1 MMRAWIA
8 NKPLLIVL
16 FCTLSGALALWRG
29 TISMNER
36 APALVAL
43 AFSGIGG
50 WEHDDHGQAFATF
63 RRSCERIV
71 QVAGARAKAGKGD
84 AEPHS
89 LREICEAA
97 LVSGEKLENKA
108 ARAFF
113 EKHFTPY
120 RTSNSDAS
128 GFVTGYFEP
137 ELPGARV
144 RSKRFS
150 VPVYRIPR
158 DLVQLIADAERA
170 ARNHEMTYARN
181 TAQGHVPYY
190 ERKEIEQGALDGA
203 GLEILYLASWTD
215 AFFVHV
221 QGSARVALDEGGHV
235 RLAFAAKNG
244 HPYTSIGKLL
254 VARGVLSK
262 SEMSMAVLRAWLEA
276 NPRAAR
282 EVMWQ
287 NRSYIFFRE
296 RTGPDADAGP
306 VGAQGVVLTARRS
319 LAIDT
324 SLHALGTPIWV
335 NAPELDVHGGHGFR
349 QLMIAQDAGSAIKG
363 AGRGDIYWGTG
374 AQAGDIAG
382 ATRHKAEFILLLPNG
397 KYGP

>member
-1 MMRAWIA
+1 
-8 NKPLLIVL
+8 
-16 FCTLSGALALWRG
+16 
-29 TISMNER
+29 MNER
-36 APALVAL
+36 ALALESTVY
-43 AFSGIGG
+43 SGIDG
-50 WEHDDHGQAFATF
+50 WESDDQSQAFAAF
-63 RRSCERIV
+63 RLSCERIL
-71 QVAGARAKAGKGD
+71 QLAEARAKAGNGD

-97 LVSGEKLENKA
+97 LGSGGKLESTA

-120 RTSNSDAS
+120 RTSPSSPA
-128 GFVTGYFEP
+128 GFVTGYYEP
-137 ELPGARV
+137 ELHGARV

-150 VPVYRIPR
+150 IPVHGVPR
-158 DLVQLIADAERA
+158 DLVQLAPDAERA

-181 TAQGHVPYY
+181 TAQGLVPYY
-190 ERKEIEQGALDGA
+190 ARKEIEQGSLDGE
-203 GLEILYLASWTD
+203 GLEILYLENRVD

-221 QGSARVALDEGGHV
+221 QGSARVALDKGGHV

-254 VARGVLSK
+254 AARGALRASDI
-262 SEMSMAVLRAWLEA
+262 SMAVLRAWLEA

-282 EVMWQ
+282 EVMWE

-296 RTGPDADAGP
+296 LTGKDAIAGP
-306 VGAQGVVLTARRS
+306 VGAQGVRLTPRRS
-319 LAIDT
+319 LAVDT
-324 SLHALGTPIWV
+324 SRHALGTPIWV
-335 NAPELDVHGGHGFR
+335 NASELDVHGRAGFR

-374 AQAGDIAG
+374 AQAGDLAG
-382 ATRHKAEFILLLPNG
+382 ATRHRAEFIVLLPNSD
-397 KYGP
+397 